1 MEQTKD
7 PTVRIKQSE
16 YRYLI
21 EQNERLNL
29 LIDMIL
35 QGAELSLDG
44 KTMLFNG
51 MRTREALMLIADYK
65 VLDRLEDLKNE
76 YEEGSNEN

>member
-21 EQNERLNL
+21 EQNERLNM

-35 QGAELSLDG
+35 YGAELSLDG

-65 VLDRLEDLKNE
+65 VLDRLEDLKKA